1 MTGHAVSNAVAIY
14 EKTKGLSSVE
24 KIHLVERLLSDLDR
38 PDDSIAEI
46 WMRESKKRWDAYC
59 QGKVVARDHEE
70 VMNKYLQR

>member
-1 MTGHAVSNAVAIY
+1 MTGHAVSNEVAIY

>member
-1 MTGHAVSNAVAIY
+1 MTGHAVSNEVAIY
-14 EKTKGLSSVE
+14 EKTKDLNSVE
-24 KIHLVERLLSDLDR
+24 KIHLVEMVLSDLDR